1 MEITKNI
8 YKFSGQS
15 NAYLIIDE
23 EPKMIDAGV
32 REEKE
37 ELLRKIS
44 QIIDKDKIKH
54 ILLTHLHYDHLGA
67 LDAFPQAT
75 IHASK
80 EAIEDF
86 QKNPFYSV
94 FRNPEIDMLQQKKL
108 FPVSDMGDI
117 IVIPTPGHTRGS
129 VCYYHKTKNILF
141 SGDTL
146 FGKGILGRTDLPTS
160 DVKAMQESIKKLNAY
175 SNAILC
181 PGHDY

>member
-15 NAYLIIDE
+15 NAYLILDE
-23 EPKMIDAGV
+23 EPKLIDAGV
-32 REEKE
+32 REEKDD
-37 ELLRKIS
+37 LLRMIS

-67 LDAFPQAT
+67 LDAFPKAT

-86 QKNPFYSV
+86 RKNPFHSV
-94 FRNPEIDMLQQKKL
+94 FSQREVEMLQKKKL
-108 FPVSDMGDI
+108 FPVSDMGDL
-117 IVIPTPGHTRGS
+117 IVISTPGHTRGS
-129 VCYYHKTKNILF
+129 VCYYHKTKDILF

-146 FGKGILGRTDLPTS
+146 FRKGILGRTDLPTS
-160 DVKAMQESIKKLNAY
+160 DAKAMQDSIKKLNTY
-175 SNAILC
+175 SSATLC